1 MPFFPELDDVRHE
14 VRRGASGV
22 VRLWPKVDGA
32 NVLADEDSVSA
43 EAFEPGGTS
52 LGPLTVVDGTQP
64 EEPEEG
70 EEEVSRFTAG
80 VNAAE
85 LELGEGYRIDFTYQ
99 VDGVEHVESVPFDV
113 VLEPWGT
120 LGASYSD
127 ILDEH
132 AALGEWLDRQ
142 AREQGEG
149 ETRERQA
156 QRMLQGALREVRA
169 RMRRKVLESGG
180 SWPAYIPDREG
191 LRGVLVATAVV
202 RVLQAQGLV
211 SDVLINLHTFWRG
224 EVERRWAEL
233 SPLKYGETTKSGEGE
248 LKGFAI
254 VRQRRT
260 WG

>member
-1 MPFFPELDDVRHE
+1 MPFFSELDDVRHE

-22 VRLWPKVDGA
+22 VRLWPKVGGA

-43 EAFEPGGTS
+43 EAFQPDGTS
-52 LGPLTVVDGTQP
+52 LGAVVVVDGTQP

-70 EEEVSRFTAG
+70 EEEVSRFSVTING
-80 VNAAE
+80 AA
-85 LELGEGYRIDFTYQ
+85 LELGENYRLDFTYS
-99 VDGVEHVESVPFDV
+99 VALFEHVESVPFDV

-132 AALGEWLDRQ
+132 AALGEWLERQ
-142 AREQGEG
+142 AQEQGEG

-156 QRMLQGALREVRA
+156 QRVLQGALREVRA

-180 SWPAYIPDREG
+180 FWPCYVPDREG

-202 RVLQAQGLV
+202 RAIQAHGLV
-211 SDVLINLHTFWRG
+211 SDTLIQLHTFWRG
-224 EVERRWAEL
+224 EVERRWGEL
-233 SPLKYGETTKSGEGE
+233 SPLKFGESTKTGEDE

-254 VRQRRT
+254 VRPRRT